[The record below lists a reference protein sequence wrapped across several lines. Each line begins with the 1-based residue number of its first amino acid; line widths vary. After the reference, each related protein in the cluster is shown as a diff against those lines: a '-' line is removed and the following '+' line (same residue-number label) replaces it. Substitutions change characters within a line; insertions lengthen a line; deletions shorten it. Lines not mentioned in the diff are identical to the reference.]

1 MVFLCGSKQK
11 PKCGSIKKPIY
22 EQFYLRHIN
31 AQRQIELLDNQ
42 KTYRIS
48 FLLLLAALVICFGLN
63 ISLGS
68 VSIPFSETINALV
81 GSTVENQSWEYIIWN
96 YRIPKAFTA
105 ILVGSGLALSGLLMQ
120 TLFRNP
126 LAGPFV
132 LGISSGASLGA
143 ALLIMGSSL
152 FSGFMAFGFVND
164 ISLAVASSIGSFL
177 VLLAVMAVAAK
188 VKDTMALLIIG
199 LMFGSITAAIVS
211 VLSYF
216 TDAERLQQFIYWSFG
231 SVGNLSWVQLSLLL
245 AIILIGV
252 LLSILSLKALNA
264 FLLGENYARS
274 LGVDLKKSR
283 YHIIIATGLLA
294 GGVTAFA
301 GPIAFIGLA
310 VPHLTR
316 QIFSTTDHKILLP
329 AVLIYGAILMLLCD
343 TVAQLP
349 NSASVL
355 PINAITSILGAP
367 VVIWLLVRK
376 RRMVF

>member
-1 MVFLCGSKQK
+1 M
-11 PKCGSIKKPIY
+11 P
-22 EQFYLRHIN
+22 
-31 AQRQIELLDNQ
+31 NQ
-42 KTYRIS
+42 KKYTLAFIV
-48 FLLLLAALVICFGLN
+48 LLAILVICFCVS

-68 VSIPFSETINALV
+68 VTIPFTDTLSVIFGGDLEK
-81 GSTVENQSWEYIIWN
+81 ESWRYIIKN
-96 YRIPKAFTA
+96 YRIPKALTA
-105 ILVGSGLALSGLLMQ
+105 ILTGSGLALSGLLMQ

-143 ALLIMGSSL
+143 AILIMGASVL
-152 FSGFMAFGFVND
+152 SGVFTFGVVNNVT
-164 ISLAVASSIGSFL
+164 LAIASSTGSFL
-177 VLLAVMAVAAK
+177 VLLSVLVVAAK

-216 TDAERLQQFIYWSFG
+216 TNAEQLQQYIYWSFG
-231 SVGNLSWVQLSLLL
+231 SLGNLSWSQLGLLGT
-245 AIILIGV
+245 IVGIGIFI
-252 LLSILSLKALNA
+252 SIFTIKSLNA

-274 LGVDLKKSR
+274 LGVHIKKQR
-283 YHIIIATGLLA
+283 FLIIVATGLLA

-316 QIFSTTDHKILLP
+316 QVFNTTNHKILIP
-329 AVLIYGAILMLLCD
+329 AVLLYGAILMLLCD
-343 TVAQLP
+343 TIAQLP
-349 NSASVL
+349 SSAYVL
-355 PINAITSILGAP
+355 PINAITSIIGAP

-376 RRMVF
+376 KKMVF